1 MNLDR
6 SQNKPVFLPETD
18 EMLNTGVVDGALVP
32 FQTGFLAPKKDR
44 KPRNWITPSSYE
56 DAMKRLQ
63 VWSAENRA
71 TPESTVSP
79 V

>member
-1 MNLDR
+1 MNFDR

-18 EMLNTGVVDGALVP
+18 ELLNAGAVDGALVP
-32 FQTGFLAPKKDR
+32 FQTDFLAPKKDR

-63 VWSAENRA
+63 AWSAEHRA
-71 TPESTVSP
+71 NPESTVSP
-79 V
+79 A